1 MDRKN
6 IRIDK
11 DSLALQIA
19 QTPVGAMRS
28 RITTPRS
35 RDILFVNAARSLGIE
50 ARKDAVTSKVQYRS
64 GNDWIDIRFDNT
76 DIKKQ
81 SKKGRLVLSYSPEKH
96 LEDPYTTATS
106 LSAK

>member
-28 RITTPRS
+28 HITTPRS
-35 RDILFVNAARSLGIE
+35 RDILFVDAARSLSIE

-81 SKKGRLVLSYSPEKH
+81 SKK
-96 LEDPYTTATS
+96 EDSSCHIHQRNILKILYTTATS